1 MRTSGLVRNTYMS
14 KPGVCEAKD
23 PTTCRHH
30 GTQAVIEQAVQV
42 RDIND
47 YFAAREADA
56 EEKERQR
63 EFIFSLIES
72 DLKKVKWDGYEVKVR
87 SLIHSLTNKYGT
99 PKIGRTRAV
108 FDSQDGNVI
117 KVPFNDEGE
126 MANGYEHKAGKQ
138 QDPYIPVAA
147 NHFDQIDG
155 VDVLVMEKVREHR
168 FKSYNDVPE
177 WVGSVDSGQVGYDR
191 NGNLVAYDL

>member
-1 MRTSGLVRNTYMS
+1 MS
-14 KPGVCEAKD
+14 KPGACEAKD

-30 GTQAVIEQAVQV
+30 GTQAVLERAVQGH
-42 RDIND
+42 DIND
-47 YFAAREADA
+47 YFAAREA
-56 EEKERQR
+56 EESEKTRER
-63 EFIFSLIES
+63 EFVLGRIES
-72 DLKKVKWDGYEVKVR
+72 ELKNIQWDGYEVKVL
-87 SLIHSLTNKYGT
+87 SLIHKLTEQYGT

-117 KVPFNDEGE
+117 KVPFTDEGE
-126 MANGYEHKAGKQ
+126 MANGYEHKRGKEE
-138 QDPYIPVAA
+138 DPYIPVAA

-168 FKSYNDVPE
+168 FVSYKSVPD

-191 NGNLVAYDL
+191 NGKLVAYDL

>member
-1 MRTSGLVRNTYMS
+1 MS
-14 KPGVCEAKD
+14 KPGKCEAKD

-30 GTQAVIEQAVQV
+30 GTKAAAEKAVQV

-63 EFIFSLIES
+63 AFIFGLIES
-72 DLKKVKWDGYEVKVR
+72 ELSKVEWDGYETKVR
-87 SLIHSLTNKYGT
+87 SLIHSLTEKYGT

-117 KVPFNDEGE
+117 KVPFTDEGE
-126 MANGYEHKAGKQ
+126 MANGYEHKAGKEEN
-138 QDPYIPVAA
+138 PYIPVAA
-147 NHFDQIDG
+147 NRFDKIDG
-155 VDVLVMEKVREHR
+155 VDILIMEKVKEYR
-168 FKSYNDVPE
+168 FASYNDVPD

-191 NGNLVAYDL
+191 NGKLVAYDL